1 MVIPEG
7 GKCPVAGKAGL
18 ADGAYRHAA
27 CWRLTATASSRR
39 PINHRQSLALFTA
52 PF

>member
-1 MVIPEG
+1 MVIPEGG
-7 GKCPVAGKAGL
+7 GKCPVAGKAGP

-27 CWRLTATASSRR
+27 CSRLATANSRR